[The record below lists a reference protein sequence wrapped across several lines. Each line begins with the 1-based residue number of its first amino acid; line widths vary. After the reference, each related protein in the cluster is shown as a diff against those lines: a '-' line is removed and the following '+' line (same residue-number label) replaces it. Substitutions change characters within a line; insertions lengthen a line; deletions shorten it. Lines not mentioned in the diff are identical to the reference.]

1 MANLIIC
8 GISGRMGQRMADLA
22 QHSPKLNLLAGV
34 EQSNSPSIGLPA
46 GKLGVVDNLSK
57 IIDQADVMIDFT
69 SPEGTLQNLKLC
81 IENKKPIVIGTTG
94 FTDQQRK
101 EIEAAAKKIPIVFS
115 PNMSIGVNVMF
126 RLTEEATRLL
136 GKDFDVKIHEIHHNQ
151 KKDAPS
157 GTAKKLQE
165 IVEKERNSSI
175 RVTSERTG
183 DVVGDHT
190 VYFEGT
196 GERLEIFHHASSR
209 DTFAQGA
216 LRAAEWLVGQK
227 PGFYNMQDVLGLIN

>member
-8 GISGRMGQRMADLA
+8 GISGRMGQRIADLLP
-22 QHSPKLNLLAGV
+22 HSPKLKLLAGL
-34 EQSNSPSIGLPA
+34 EQSSAPSIGSPA
-46 GKLGVVDNLSK
+46 GKLGVVANLAK
-57 IIDQADVMIDFT
+57 VIAQADVLIDFT
-69 SPEGTLQNLKLC
+69 LPEPTLEHLQLC
-81 IENKKPIVIGTTG
+81 VKHQKPLVIGTTG
-94 FTDQQRK
+94 FTAPQKQ
-101 EIEAAAKKIPIVFS
+101 EIESASKKIPLVFS

-126 RLTEEATRLL
+126 RLTQEATRLL
-136 GKDFDVKIHEIHHNQ
+136 GKDFKVKIHEIHHKQ

-165 IVEKERNSSI
+165 IVEKEKNSSI
-175 RVTSERTG
+175 PVTSERIE

-216 LRAAEWLVGQK
+216 LRAAEWLVSQR
-227 PGFYNMQDVLGLIN
+227 PGLYTMQDVLGLK